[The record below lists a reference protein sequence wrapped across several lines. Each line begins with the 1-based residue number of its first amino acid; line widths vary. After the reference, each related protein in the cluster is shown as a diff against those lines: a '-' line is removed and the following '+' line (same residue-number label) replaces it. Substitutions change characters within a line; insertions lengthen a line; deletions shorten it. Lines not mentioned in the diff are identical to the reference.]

1 VIAGSRD
8 HPRRF
13 YEPWSF
19 ESTQSTNVDLTE
31 SDGLLFRD
39 AGAKLRARLDH
50 ATQAI
55 VVGLQNHVK
64 PIELLVQPD
73 RGAPIVVPFEP
84 AEAGSTV
91 FSTVKFGQATDAV
104 TLEPS
109 GRAILNFLAFDR
121 AGA

>member
-1 VIAGSRD
+1 MIAGSRD

-13 YEPWSF
+13 FEPWLF

-50 ATQAI
+50 STQAI
-55 VVGLQNHVK
+55 VVGLQNHVE

-73 RGAPIVVPFEP
+73 RGAPIAVPFEP

-91 FSTVKFGQATDAV
+91 FATVKFGQVTEAV

-109 GRAILNFLAFDR
+109 GRAILNFLAFDQ
-121 AGA
+121 AEG